1 MSTTKTAISWILRLV
16 AAGIMLQTL
25 YFKFTAAPES
35 VELFNT
41 VGLGDAGRIG
51 TGVVELI
58 AAILLLIPRTIW
70 VGGVIS
76 LGVITGALMSHF
88 CFLGINYNGDG
99 GLLFGLAAV
108 VFVSVVGALWIHRK
122 EIPFFYKWGEN
133 FD

>member
-1 MSTTKTAISWILRLV
+1 MSKTQNVISWILRLV

-58 AAILLLIPRTIW
+58 ASILLLIPRTIW
-70 VGGVIS
+70 VGGVLT

-88 CFLGINYNGDG
+88 CFLGIEHNGDG
-99 GLLFGLAAV
+99 GLLFGLAV
-108 VFVSVVGALWIHRK
+108 TVFISVVAVLWIHRK
-122 EIPFFYKWGEN
+122 EIPFFDKWGEN